1 MYGQENHEPG
11 GWPSEMS
18 WISFKGPNYAK
29 ISEVKCICVALF
41 RNHMEGTDFDKHFKG
56 YQPQPVVE
64 SDAADFEEA
73 DMEVA
78 DLEAE
83 EIWLQ
88 TLRLKK
94 YWLQAVRLM
103 TKFPHTPAAVPQQ
116 CHLNQFYLTEM
127 HAERKWLREQSRT
140 KNKGLN

>member
-1 MYGQENHEPG
+1 
-11 GWPSEMS
+11 
-18 WISFKGPNYAK
+18 
-29 ISEVKCICVALF
+29 
-41 RNHMEGTDFDKHFKG
+41 MEGTDFDKHFKG

-64 SDAADFEEA
+64 SDAADTDAVDFEEV

-103 TKFPHTPAAVPQQ
+103 TKFPHTPDAVPQQ
-116 CHLNQFYLTEM
+116 CRLNQ
-127 HAERKWLREQSRT
+127 ERQPNSSTGCLKKMVHNL
-140 KNKGLN
+140 

>member
-1 MYGQENHEPG
+1 MENGDH
-11 GWPSEMS
+11 
-18 WISFKGPNYAK
+18 AK

-64 SDAADFEEA
+64 SGAADTDAADFEEV

-94 YWLQAVRLM
+94 CWLQAVRLM
-103 TKFPHTPAAVPQQ
+103 TQFPHTPAAVPQQ
-116 CHLNQFYLTEM
+116 CHLNQERQQFYLTEM
-127 HAERKWLREQSRT
+127 HADRKWLRT

>member
-1 MYGQENHEPG
+1 MGFEKGSFKKYGQENHEPG

-18 WISFKGPNYAK
+18 WLSFKGPNHAK

-88 TLRLKK
+88 TLRLTKC
-94 YWLQAVRLM
+94 WLQAVRLM
-103 TKFPHTPAAVPQQ
+103 TKFPHTPAALPQSQ
-116 CHLNQFYLTEM
+116 SGTPTQQFY
-127 HAERKWLREQSRT
+127 RVSK
-140 KNKGLN
+140 KNGA